1 GSYPRAEPRTH
12 PPRPCC
18 GLSRDRALGSR
29 VRHSRHDRGDLA
41 PARSHRRSRRDKR
54 HDQAR
59 GWRPILGDSDVDVQ
73 TAKVSGVPVILVS
86 FGYAATL
93 LANLEAEA
101 TIDHFDQLDVCA
113 ATLLA
118 AKTRRSAPS

>member
-1 GSYPRAEPRTH
+1 LRRLGAADDLDEMLAEFLVYYGANVAQESRPYPGAVT
-12 PPRPCC
+12 
-18 GLSRDRALGSR
+18 ALKRCKAGPWS
-29 VRHSRHDRGDLA
+29 
-41 PARSHRRSRRDKR
+41 PKR

-73 TAKVSGVPVILVS
+73 TAKAAGVPVILVS
-86 FGYAATL
+86 FGYAL

>member
-1 GSYPRAEPRTH
+1 MIFEIK
-12 PPRPCC
+12 
-18 GLSRDRALGSR
+18 LL
-29 VRHSRHDRGDLA
+29 L
-41 PARSHRRSRRDKR
+41 RSRLRYSR
-54 HDQAR
+54 
-59 GWRPILGDSDVDVQ
+59 LLVQ
-73 TAKVSGVPVILVS
+73 TAKAAGVPVILVS

-93 LANLEAEA
+93 LAGLEAEA